1 MSDAAT
7 EREPARRTFRQSLA
21 SIGVRKA
28 GAMAVLGFA
37 AGLPILLVFS
47 TLSAWLAVEDVSKS
61 AIGLFAYA
69 SLSYTFKFLWAP
81 LVDRIALPGLD
92 RLFGRRRAW
101 LLIAQAGLIA
111 AIAYTASLD
120 PAGALGA
127 VALGAVLIAF
137 FSATQDIALDAWR
150 IDVADD
156 DDQALMAALYQWG
169 YRVGMILAGAG
180 ALWIADASNFN
191 IAYLV
196 MAVAMIAGPVG
207 VLFAPRPPDPIGAGG
222 GAEAVEEALGR
233 NRIGKAAAW
242 LYRAL
247 VAPFIDFLTRYRW
260 LAVFILA
267 LIGLYRL
274 TDFVMGFMANPFYIE
289 MGYSLTDIANVSKF
303 YGVWV
308 TLAGA
313 LIAGFAANRFGLYP
327 VLLSGAILG
336 AGSNLGFAW
345 LSTLDTPGLGPLIG
359 AITLENLSG
368 GWAGTALI
376 AYMSSLTNRAFSAT
390 QYALFSSFYAL
401 PGKLFGGLSGFMVD
415 SWGFTQFYLITAL
428 IGVPAA
434 ACVIIA
440 MRWSRAR
447 ALAAHEPQLT

>member
-1 MSDAAT
+1 MSEAGAQS
-7 EREPARRTFRQSLA
+7 RGGRRSFRQSLA
-21 SIGVRKA
+21 SIGPQKA
-28 GAMAVLGFA
+28 GAMAVLGFS

-47 TLSAWLAVEDVSKS
+47 TLSAWLAVEEVSKS
-61 AIGLFAYA
+61 AIGFFAYA

-92 RLFGRRRAW
+92 GLFGRRRAW
-101 LLIAQAGLIA
+101 LLLAQAGLIL

-120 PAGALGA
+120 PAEALGA

-156 DDQALMAALYQWG
+156 DDQALMAAIYQWG
-169 YRVGMILAGAG
+169 YRLGMILAGAG
-180 ALWIADASNFN
+180 ALWIADASSFN
-191 IAYLV
+191 TAYFV
-196 MAVAMIAGPVG
+196 MAVAMIAGPIG
-207 VLFAPRPPDPIGAGG
+207 VFFAPRPPDPAVAGG
-222 GAEAVEEALGR
+222 GAETVEEALSRNPAGR
-233 NRIGKAAAW
+233 AAAW
-242 LYRAL
+242 LYSAII
-247 VAPFIDFLTRYRW
+247 APFIDFLTRYRW

-289 MGYSLTDIANVSKF
+289 MGYSLSDIANVSKF

-313 LIAGFAANRFGLYP
+313 LVAGFAANRFGLYP
-327 VLLSGAILG
+327 VLLSGAVLG

-345 LSTLDTPGLGPLIG
+345 LSALDAPGLGPLIG

-401 PGKLFGGLSGFMVD
+401 PGKLFGGLSGVMVD
-415 SWGFTQFYLITAL
+415 QWGFTQFYLVTAL
-428 IGVPAA
+428 IGIPAI

-440 MRWSRAR
+440 MRWTTAR
-447 ALAAHEPQLT
+447 KMAAHEPQIS

>member
-69 SLSYTFKFLWAP
+69 SLSYTFKFVWAP

-180 ALWIADASNFN
+180 ALWIADASSFN

-196 MAVAMIAGPVG
+196 MAVAMIAGPIG
-207 VLFAPRPPDPIGAGG
+207 VLFAPSKRRSAAIGSARRPPGCI
-222 GAEAVEEALGR
+222 
-233 NRIGKAAAW
+233 
-242 LYRAL
+242 
-247 VAPFIDFLTRYRW
+247 AP
-260 LAVFILA
+260 
-267 LIGLYRL
+267 
-274 TDFVMGFMANPFYIE
+274 
-289 MGYSLTDIANVSKF
+289 
-303 YGVWV
+303 
-308 TLAGA
+308 
-313 LIAGFAANRFGLYP
+313 
-327 VLLSGAILG
+327 
-336 AGSNLGFAW
+336 
-345 LSTLDTPGLGPLIG
+345 
-359 AITLENLSG
+359 
-368 GWAGTALI
+368 
-376 AYMSSLTNRAFSAT
+376 SSPP
-390 QYALFSSFYAL
+390 SSI
-401 PGKLFGGLSGFMVD
+401 S
-415 SWGFTQFYLITAL
+415 
-428 IGVPAA
+428 
-434 ACVIIA
+434 
-440 MRWSRAR
+440 
-447 ALAAHEPQLT
+447 

>member
-1 MSDAAT
+1 MSPTANPS
-7 EREPARRTFRQSLA
+7 EPVRRTFRQSLA
-21 SIGVRKA
+21 SIGARKA

-47 TLSAWLAVEDVSKS
+47 TLSAWLAVEEVSKS

-92 RLFGRRRAW
+92 RVFGRRRAW
-101 LLIAQAGLIA
+101 LLVAQAGLIG
-111 AIAYTASLD
+111 AIAFTASLD
-120 PAGALGA
+120 PAAALGA

-156 DDQALMAALYQWG
+156 DDQALMAAIYQWG
-169 YRVGMILAGAG
+169 YRIGMILAGAG
-180 ALWIADASNFN
+180 ALWIADASSFN

-196 MAVAMIAGPVG
+196 MAFAMLAGPLG
-207 VLFAPRPPDPIGAGG
+207 VFFAPRPADPAGTGG
-222 GAEAVEEALGR
+222 GVQTVESALGGDPLSR
-233 NRIGKAAAW
+233 AAAW
-242 LYRAL
+242 LYGAII
-247 VAPFIDFLTRYRW
+247 APFLDFLVRYRW

-303 YGVWV
+303 YGIWV

-327 VLLSGAILG
+327 VLLAGAILG

-345 LSTLDTPGLGPLIG
+345 LSTLDSPGLGPLIG

-401 PGKLFGGLSGFMVD
+401 PGKLFGGLSGFMVEG
-415 SWGFTQFYLITAL
+415 WGFTSFYLVTAL
-428 IGVPAA
+428 IGVPAIA
-434 ACVIIA
+434 SVIIA
-440 MRWSRAR
+440 MRWSKAR
-447 ALAAHEPQLT
+447 AMAAHKPQIS

>member
-1 MSDAAT
+1 MSADTAAAP
-7 EREPARRTFRQSLA
+7 EARRSFRQSL
-21 SIGVRKA
+21 SSLGPRRA
-28 GAMAVLGFA
+28 GAMGVLGFA

-47 TLSAWLAVEDVSKS
+47 TLSAWLAVEEVSKS

-81 LVDRIALPGLD
+81 LVDRIAIPGLD
-92 RLFGRRRAW
+92 RSFGRRRAW
-101 LLIAQAGLIA
+101 LLVAQAGLIG
-111 AIAYTASLD
+111 AIVYTAGLD
-120 PAGALGA
+120 PAQALGA
-127 VALGAVLIAF
+127 VAMGAVLIAF

-150 IDVADD
+150 IDVADP
-156 DDQALMAALYQWG
+156 DDQALMAAIYQWG
-169 YRVGMILAGAG
+169 YRIGMILAGAG
-180 ALWIADASNFN
+180 ALWIADASSFN

-196 MAVAMIAGPVG
+196 MAAAMIAGPIG
-207 VLFAPRPPDPIGAGG
+207 VLLAPRPADPDISGG
-222 GAEAVEEALGR
+222 GAETVERAAGD
-233 NRIGKAAAW
+233 NPVGKAAAW
-242 LYRAL
+242 LYSAIA
-247 VAPFIDFLTRYRW
+247 APFIDFIARYRW

-289 MGYSLTDIANVSKF
+289 MGYSLSDIANVSKF
-303 YGVWV
+303 YGIWV
-308 TLAGA
+308 TLIGAFVAG
-313 LIAGFAANRFGLYP
+313 LAANRYGLYP

-345 LSTLDTPGLGPLIG
+345 LSSLTAPGLPELIG

-401 PGKLFGGLSGFMVD
+401 PGKLFGGLSGFMVE
-415 SWGFTQFYLITAL
+415 SWGFTQFYLVTAL
-428 IGVPAA
+428 IGLPAIA
-434 ACVIIA
+434 SVIIA
-440 MRWSRAR
+440 MRWSKAR
-447 ALAAHEPQLT
+447 AVAAHKPQIR

>member
-1 MSDAAT
+1 
-7 EREPARRTFRQSLA
+7 
-21 SIGVRKA
+21 
-28 GAMAVLGFA
+28 MAVLGFA

-47 TLSAWLAVEDVSKS
+47 TLSAWLAVEEVSKS

-92 RLFGRRRAW
+92 RMFGRRRAW
-101 LLIAQAGLIA
+101 LLVAQAGLIG
-111 AIAYTASLD
+111 AIVYTAGLD

-156 DDQALMAALYQWG
+156 DDQALMAAIYQWG
-169 YRVGMILAGAG
+169 YRIGMILAGAG
-180 ALWIADASNFN
+180 ALWIADASSFN

-196 MAVAMIAGPVG
+196 MALAMFAGPIG
-207 VLFAPRPPDPIGAGG
+207 VLFAPRPPDPVVAGG
-222 GAEAVEEALGR
+222 GAETIDQALSR
-233 NRIGKAAAW
+233 NPVGKAAAW
-242 LYRAL
+242 LYSAI
-247 VAPFIDFLTRYRW
+247 VAPFIDFIARYKW

-289 MGYSLTDIANVSKF
+289 MGYSLSDIANVSKF
-303 YGVWV
+303 YGIWV

-313 LIAGFAANRFGLYP
+313 LVAGFAANRFGLYP

-336 AGSNLGFAW
+336 AASNLGFAW
-345 LSTLDTPGLGPLIG
+345 LSTLDAPGLGPLIG
-359 AITLENLSG
+359 AITLQNLSG

-415 SWGFTQFYLITAL
+415 SWGFTQFYLVTAL
-428 IGVPAA
+428 IGVPAV
-434 ACVIIA
+434 ACVVIA
-440 MRWSRAR
+440 MRWSKAR
-447 ALAAHEPQLT
+447 AVAAHAPQIS

>member
-1 MSDAAT
+1 MSEAAIQ
-7 EREPARRTFRQSLA
+7 REGARRSFRQSLA
-21 SIGVRKA
+21 SIGARKA

-401 PGKLFGGLSGFMVD
+401 PGKLFGGLSGFMVE
-415 SWGFTQFYLITAL
+415 SWGFTQFYLVTAL

-434 ACVIIA
+434 ACVLIA

-447 ALAAHEPQLT
+447 ALAAHEPQLR

>member
-1 MSDAAT
+1 MSEAAIQ
-7 EREPARRTFRQSLA
+7 REGARRSFRQSLA
-21 SIGVRKA
+21 SIGARKA

-247 VAPFIDFLTRYRW
+247 VAPFIDFVTRYRW

-267 LIGLYRL
+267 LVGLYRL

-289 MGYSLTDIANVSKF
+289 LGYSLTDIANVSKF
-303 YGVWV
+303 YGVWM

-401 PGKLFGGLSGFMVD
+401 PGKLFGGLSGFMVE
-415 SWGFTQFYLITAL
+415 SWGFTQFYLVTAL

-434 ACVIIA
+434 ACVLIA

-447 ALAAHEPQLT
+447 ALAAHEPQLR